1 MKLQKLWTVELVVTR
16 DEPGARNVYI
26 ESGVQRAGSMQM
38 KIQFKLIII

>member
-26 ESGVQRAGSMQM
+26 ESTVKNICFLLRKHNKS
-38 KIQFKLIII
+38 